1 MKIMIVDDE
10 LHALQLFLSDLIG
23 LDMEYRFF
31 KDDESAI
38 MKYVVSEMPEAAFLD
53 INMPGINGI
62 ELASKLIEARP
73 SIKIVFTTGLN
84 VSEKDLP
91 PDIAGNTVGFIYKP
105 YDSDKVHYFLSE
117 IAHKVRK
124 MNVKTFGSF
133 DCFIDDRIVRFSSAK
148 SKELFALLIAYNG
161 KALTMND
168 AISQIWP
175 DTGVDKS
182 KILYRDAVW
191 RLRKTLSELH
201 FECVNFKRACMVLNK
216 DNIVCDMW
224 DYVSGKSSDYSGEF
238 MKNYDWSIAYLPI
251 LDKLNSNTDTTT

>member
-1 MKIMIVDDE
+1 MKIIIVDDE

-23 LDMEYRFF
+23 LDMQYRFF

-91 PDIAGNTVGFIYKP
+91 PDIAGNTIGFIYKP

-175 DTGVDKS
+175 DTGVD
-182 KILYRDAVW
+182 
-191 RLRKTLSELH
+191 

-238 MKNYDWSIAYLPI
+238 MKNYDWSIIYLSY
-251 LDKLNSNTDTTT
+251 LDNLKA